1 MLQTLLE
8 RRSVA
13 VFLMIANLTEN
24 PLLCVREQTIQCRG
38 AGAPFPGSAV
48 KGEGGRKRGEKR
60 NRVGGIK
67 STLRKVIGYEWG
79 GAPDCTVIKRQNNAR
94 VGERRARNKRERV
107 KKMGGGGAE

>member
-79 GAPDCTVIKRQNNAR
+79 GGSRLYCDKEAKQCEGGRKK
-94 VGERRARNKRERV
+94 GEK
-107 KKMGGGGAE
+107 